1 MNALANGV
9 TALDTRA
16 TAGLRKAG
24 RTLWRA
30 VLADY
35 ALSAAELRV
44 LDAAC
49 EAADRAAEAKAEVD
63 RDGVSVPGR
72 YGPRIHP
79 AAAVERDAR
88 AAMLRAL
95 KDLGVVDRR
104 EPGRRDDHTPGP
116 KPGARP

>member
-1 MNALANGV
+1 MNAPANEV
-9 TALDTRA
+9 TVLDTRA
-16 TAGLRKAG
+16 ASGLRKAG
-24 RTLWRA
+24 RALWRA

-44 LDAAC
+44 LDHAC
-49 EAADRAAEAKAEVD
+49 QAADRAAEAKAEVD
-63 RDGVSVPGR
+63 RDGVTVEGR

-88 AAMLRAL
+88 AAVLRAL

-116 KPGARP
+116 KPGARR